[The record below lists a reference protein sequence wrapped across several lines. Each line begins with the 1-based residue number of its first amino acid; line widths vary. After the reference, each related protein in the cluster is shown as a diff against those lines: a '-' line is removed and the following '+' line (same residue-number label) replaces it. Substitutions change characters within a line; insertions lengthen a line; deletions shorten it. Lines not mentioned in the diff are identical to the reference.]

1 MRRETPF
8 HQMRNIG
15 IPLIYIRGIMALYSG
30 ISGSIRG
37 PNGFPQT
44 SPIAQGTR
52 EVVILRPLL
61 FLIFF
66 GDAMRVVSSMNL
78 DEGAIIMG
86 ALSLVK
92 ILFADD
98 VVLLAR
104 CISDILLLN
113 ALSEFC
119 HSLHE
124 QIVSDKLKRCSS
136 DPSRAPFL
144 LATAISMN
152 T

>member
-1 MRRETPF
+1 
-8 HQMRNIG
+8 
-15 IPLIYIRGIMALYSG
+15 
-30 ISGSIRG
+30 
-37 PNGFPQT
+37 
-44 SPIAQGTR
+44 
-52 EVVILRPLL
+52 
-61 FLIFF
+61 
-66 GDAMRVVSSMNL
+66 MRVLETVNL
-78 DEGAIIMG
+78 DEDAIMMG
-86 ALSLVK
+86 ALSEVV

-113 ALSEFC
+113 AFSEFC

>member
-1 MRRETPF
+1 MF
-8 HQMRNIG
+8 HEIRKVD
-15 IPLIYIRGIMALYSG
+15 IPLIYIRNIAALYSG
-30 ISGSIRG
+30 ARMSVGG
-37 PNGFPQT
+37 PNGF
-44 SPIAQGTR
+44 SRKFPIAQGTR
-52 EVVILRPLL
+52 EGCILSSLL

-66 GDAMRVVSSMNL
+66 ADAMRVLETVNL
-78 DEGAIIMG
+78 DEDAIMMG
-86 ALSLVK
+86 ALSEVV